1 MSSAGIQ
8 LAFPTLAI
16 RSSNRVAEGFA
27 GGHKVRRFAPIVMV
41 SCEVLLDGGAAALA
55 VQLGWLIASIAGS
68 HNATGYRQPGIATT
82 LFIAFG
88 VLALLERMGAYRP
101 AKSLLFVRETAML
114 LAASLTVVSG
124 LGVFSAAGMIAVPLH
139 GLFASG
145 ATLFLCLLIEKTSM
159 HLMEQRLHESGATST
174 KVAIYGTGLACR
186 RLYSTLINS
195 PKLGLWPAV
204 VVDRWAAPTS
214 TVVESGYRLR
224 QSAEVLSQELNCA
237 TLRAAGVEKVL
248 IIANS
253 FSDFQLQEA
262 MASAACCDM
271 PTEIC
276 AGDVASFG
284 SPIEHDD
291 VDGLVMWRSRRDG
304 LPDIYSMVKR
314 AFDAVA
320 AAILIVLFSPILA
333 AVSIAIKITSPGEA
347 LFRQERIGRNGK
359 RFTILKFRSMHKH
372 ACGDGFSPTSGTDAR
387 ISRVGRIL
395 RKTSLDELP
404 QLFNVLR
411 GEMSLVGPRPEMP
424 FIAEKYTALESRR
437 LEVVPG
443 ITGLWQISAHRKEL
457 IHNNMQYDLYYVR
470 HRGFFMD
477 LAILIHTVGF
487 AMKGL

>member
-16 RSSNRVAEGFA
+16 RSSNSEADVSNGSS
-27 GGHKVRRFAPIVMV
+27 VRRFAAVAMV
-41 SCEVLLDGGAAALA
+41 SCEVLLDGASAALA
-55 VQLGWLIASIAGS
+55 VQLGWLIASMAGAHS
-68 HNATGYRQPGIATT
+68 AVAYRQPGVLPTV
-82 LFIAFG
+82 LIAFG

-101 AKSLLFVRETAML
+101 AKSLLFVRETAMI
-114 LAASLTVVSG
+114 LASSFAVASALA
-124 LGVFSAAGMIAVPLH
+124 VFSAAGIIAMPWHAV
-139 GLFASG
+139 FATG
-145 ATLFLCLLIEKTSM
+145 MTLFLCLLIEKTGM
-159 HLMEQRLHESGATST
+159 HLVEQRLHENGTTST
-174 KVAIYGTGLACR
+174 KVAICGTGLACR

-195 PKLGLWPAV
+195 PKLGLWPSV
-204 VVDRWAAPTS
+204 VVDRFAAPTH
-214 TVVESGYRLR
+214 TVVESGYRIR
-224 QSAEVLSQELNCA
+224 RSAEVLTQELNCS

-253 FSDFQLQEA
+253 FSEFQLQEV
-262 MASAACCDM
+262 MAGAAKCQM

-276 AGDVASFG
+276 AGDVASIG
-284 SPIEHDD
+284 SPMEHDD
-291 VDGLVMWRSRRDG
+291 VDGIVMWRSRKDN
-304 LPDIYSMVKR
+304 LLDIYSVAKR
-314 AFDAVA
+314 AFDAAA

-333 AVSIAIKITSPGEA
+333 AVSIAIKMTSPGEA
-347 LFRQERIGRNGK
+347 LFRQERIGRGGK

-387 ISRVGRIL
+387 ISSVGRIL

-424 FIAEKYTALESRR
+424 FIAEKYNQLESRR
-437 LEVVPG
+437 LEVTPG

-470 HRGFFMD
+470 HRSFFMD